1 MANTV
6 SRLTY
11 ANTFGDWVVVSN
23 GLVNENNDLATSN
36 YTKAAGTLF
45 LNSPTLGLQVANTAI
60 VSGQLQVSGVGS
72 SALVQNGLTVG
83 GNISGNTATLTGTL
97 GVTGTSTLGPLS
109 ATSITSVNNTN
120 VNGTLTASTGVI
132 NGQLTIGTSVIT
144 QTDGYM
150 TVNISGNA
158 NTVNNGVYTTSS
170 YSNPAWITAIAN
182 TKITGVINSNQ
193 IANTG
198 VTAATYAFPTSLV
211 IDAQGR
217 ISTAVAGQSPVT
229 TITGNTN
236 QITANVS
243 TGNIKL
249 TLPQNI
255 DANANVQFR
264 SIGVGTA
271 PDTANTGS
279 IRTVNNITSYYS
291 DDRLKTR
298 MDNISSALEKVQ
310 SLNGFYYTAN
320 DLAQS
325 LGYSNKTEVGLSAQ
339 EVQSVLPEVIAP
351 APIDSQYMTIHYE
364 RVIPLLVEAIKELS
378 AEVEKLKK

>member
-36 YTKAAGTLF
+36 YTKSAGTLY

-72 SALVQNGLTVG
+72 SALIQNGLTVG
-83 GNISGNTATLTGTL
+83 GNISGNTATLSGTL
-97 GVTGTSTLGPLS
+97 GVTGLLS
-109 ATSITSVNNTN
+109 ANNTT
-120 VNGTLTASTGVI
+120 VLGTLTAGNAVI
-132 NGQLTIGTSVIT
+132 NNQLTVGTSYIT
-144 QTDGYM
+144 QTDGFL
-150 TVNISGNA
+150 TVSISGNA
-158 NTVNNGVYTTSS
+158 NTVNNGVYTTGS

-182 TKITGVINSNQ
+182 TKITGVMANTQ
-193 IANTG
+193 LANTG
-198 VTAATYAFPTSLV
+198 VTAGSYVYP
-211 IDAQGR
+211 
-217 ISTAVAGQSPVT
+217 TAVVVDIKGRVTAITAGALGVT
-229 TITGNTN
+229 SITGNTN
-236 QITANVS
+236 QITANAS
-243 TGNIKL
+243 TSDIKL

-325 LGYSNKTEVGLSAQ
+325 LGYSNKVEVGLSAQ
-339 EVQSVLPEVIAP
+339 EVQSVLPEVIAA

>member
-36 YTKAAGTLF
+36 YTKSSGTLY

-83 GNISGNTATLTGTL
+83 GNISGNTGTFSGTL
-97 GVTGTSTLGPLS
+97 GVTGLLT
-109 ATSITSVNNTN
+109 ANNTTAT
-120 VNGTLTASTGVI
+120 NGTVTNTLTAGNAVI
-132 NGQLTIGTSVIT
+132 NNQITIGTSTIT
-144 QTDGYM
+144 QTDGFM

-158 NTVNNGVYTTSS
+158 NTVNNGVYTTGS

-182 TKITGVINSNQ
+182 TKITGTIANTQ
-193 IANTG
+193 LANTG
-198 VTAATYAFPTSLV
+198 VTAASYTYPTSV
-211 IDAQGR
+211 TVDVKGR
-217 ISTAVAGQSPVT
+217 VTAITAGVLGVA

-236 QITANVS
+236 QITANATS
-243 TGNIKL
+243 GDIKL

-298 MDNISSALEKVQ
+298 MDNINSALEKVQ

-325 LGYSNKTEVGLSAQ
+325 LGYSNKVEVGLSAQ